1 MATFSGF
8 LSSFTQS
15 SGTNDIMSNVFIPT
29 YPNIPSYIGLSNS
42 ATATYL
48 AGYMY
53 IGNLLIQF
61 TTGTIDGNVPT
72 TSLDG
77 NGIRIY
83 FPKSFGTTGLPYCVL
98 ANPLSINSSPSNYTV
113 TVTGTAHDSFT
124 VITGGHNSYVV
135 YIAIGPKPT

>member
-1 MATFSGF
+1 MTTPSGF
-8 LSSFTQS
+8 WSTVL
-15 SGTNDIMSNVFIPT
+15 GTDIMSSVATTTNNSYNDSGGTFIDN
-29 YPNIPSYIGLSNS
+29 YS
-42 ATATYL
+42 

-77 NGIRIY
+77 NGIRID
-83 FPKSFGTTGLPYCVL
+83 FPKPFGTTSLPYCVL

-113 TVTGTAHDSFT
+113 TVTGTAYDSFT